1 MLVKLSSGDVDTSA
15 VTPEQIAKL
24 MTVLSYLDNC
34 LEDGDDPGAEHEAIM
49 ELMRSVGLTPACD
62 REDEGEDEG
71 EDEEWC
77 EADGTL
83 STTLTQLR
91 LQLGCP
97 VSSDYC
103 PKTGELLIHLHH
115 GKPHIVGGWAVENIG
130 WRSLERVLK
139 KLLPDVELSMEPLP
153 DGFGGTT
160 VRTGLDVDMDGC
172 LYPISEREDD

>member
-1 MLVKLSSGDVDTSA
+1 MIVELSSGGVDTST
-15 VTPEQIAKL
+15 VTPKQVAEML
-24 MTVLSYLDNC
+24 TLLSYIDNC

-62 REDEGEDEG
+62 REGKEED
-71 EDEEWC
+71 DEEWC

-83 STTLTQLR
+83 STTLMQLR

-97 VSSDYC
+97 VSNDYC

-115 GKPHIVGGWAVENIG
+115 GTPPGSIAR
-130 WRSLERVLK
+130 RSLELTLE
-139 KLLPDVELSMEPLP
+139 KLLPGVELSMEPLP
-153 DGFGGTT
+153 GGTT